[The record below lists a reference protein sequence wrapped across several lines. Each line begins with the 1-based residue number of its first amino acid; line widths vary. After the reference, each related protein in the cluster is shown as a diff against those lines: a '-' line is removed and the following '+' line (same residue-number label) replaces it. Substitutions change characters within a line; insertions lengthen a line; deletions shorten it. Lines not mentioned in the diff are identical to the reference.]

1 MADVTVILHRASEK
15 GYIKFEAPEDANS
28 RMALYSVLKAC
39 KDKNNDYVKVTIG
52 RPRKPRTTG
61 PGSQN
66 NHVWGHATQIAT
78 ETGNEVDDVMDAA
91 KERAL
96 KRGYPYHVN
105 KLTGKVKPYGTEEL
119 DTEQCGMLIEELH
132 MIAAEMGITLI
143 EAD

>member
-1 MADVTVILHRASEK
+1 MAVTIVLHRHFQKGLISFDLPEK
-15 GYIKFEAPEDANS
+15 MYQPQIINLLTTC
-28 RMALYSVLKAC
+28 R
-39 KDKNNDYVKVTIG
+39 DKHNDYVCVTLAT
-52 RPRKPRTTG
+52 PRKPRTTG

-105 KLTGKVKPYGTEEL
+105 KITGKIKPYGTEEL
-119 DTEQCGMLIEELH
+119 DTVQCGMLIDELH
-132 MIAAEMGITLI
+132 MIAGEMGITLI
-143 EAD
+143 EAE

>member
-1 MADVTVILHRASEK
+1 MVQYVLQLADVAGRIAFVPPADSGAREA
-15 GYIKFEAPEDANS
+15 IKREL
-28 RMALYSVLKAC
+28 RKC
-39 KDKNNDYVKVTIG
+39 RDKHHDYVLLTLQPPK
-52 RPRKPRTTG
+52 RPRTTG

-119 DTEQCGMLIEELH
+119 DTEQCGMLIDELH
-132 MIAAEMGITLI
+132 MIAGEMGITLI